1 MELISEI
8 SKDFN
13 DLDYTV
19 EIISDMENN
28 YIGNS
33 ADILLSFTDNYN
45 LDNIIAR
52 GDIVKVIVNNAD
64 LSTGGYDIVV
74 SFNDLNTSE
83 KYNIGIVDDF
93 VSEFLEKLEIIIMD
107 DYEF

>member
-1 MELISEI
+1 MEFISEI

-13 DLDYTV
+13 NLDFTV
-19 EIISDMENN
+19 EIISDMGNH

-33 ADILLSFTDNYN
+33 ADILLSFTDNYD
-45 LDNIIAR
+45 LENIIAR
-52 GDIVKVIVNNAD
+52 GDIVKVIVNNSD
-64 LSTGGYDIVV
+64 LSTDGYDIVV
-74 SFNDLNTSE
+74 SLNKLNTNQ
-83 KYNIGIVDDF
+83 KYNINIADDF